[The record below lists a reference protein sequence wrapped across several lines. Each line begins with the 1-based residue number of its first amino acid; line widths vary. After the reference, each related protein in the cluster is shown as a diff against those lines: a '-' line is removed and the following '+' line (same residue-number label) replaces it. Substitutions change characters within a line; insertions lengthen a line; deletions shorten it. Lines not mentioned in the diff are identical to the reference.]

1 MEKITEKEEIEEEK
15 SEVRE
20 WTEEDDDEIGN
31 MVDPYYELQKK
42 NSSRQGNLRGG
53 QYHDLA
59 KQLSHYLYF
68 FFFSFSF
75 ILDLL
80 HRRECG
86 KVSCHKCHIVTV
98 TSQKV
103 TASCHMTSYDGSHD
117 RHGKVVH
124 RPYSSCISSIEN
136 LMETLLSS
144 LCQSLNKE
152 QLA

>member
-59 KQLSHYLYF
+59 KRLSQYLYL
-68 FFFSFSF
+68 FSFFLLFSYQWTCKRKMTHREVWCYAAREF
-75 ILDLL
+75 SAEIQYRIQIITLDFTIGTHSRDLL
-80 HRRECG
+80 
-86 KVSCHKCHIVTV
+86 
-98 TSQKV
+98 
-103 TASCHMTSYDGSHD
+103 
-117 RHGKVVH
+117 
-124 RPYSSCISSIEN
+124 
-136 LMETLLSS
+136 
-144 LCQSLNKE
+144 
-152 QLA
+152 